1 LDTSLFGATK
11 NYNEATQIKEEFE
24 QYQGNT
30 YVTVEIQRIPIREAN
45 ISRPSGSEEALLQRQ
60 GEYFYRVVIH
70 SEQFA
75 TYDPDLQN
83 STMYDIRYSA
93 NIYVAELPEPIDIDE
108 LNNLISSGALES
120 EPRQYLGDLDT
131 YSSGGISPLIIVT
144 ENVEILQVHQPE

>member
-1 LDTSLFGATK
+1 
-11 NYNEATQIKEEFE
+11 
-24 QYQGNT
+24 
-30 YVTVEIQRIPIREAN
+30 
-45 ISRPSGSEEALLQRQ
+45 
-60 GEYFYRVVIH
+60 
-70 SEQFA
+70 
-75 TYDPDLQN
+75 
-83 STMYDIRYSA
+83 MYDIRYSA